1 MLVSFWLCLFVIKLY
16 SHNDIFKISR
26 KSRKS
31 VIKETGL
38 TEANPQYVHIRHFNR
53 IEKTVPIRH
62 FAPMSHEDYIDEINT
77 VKKAISE
84 LTIAEYNMIYITVL
98 GNNLALLLITCKAKR

>member
-1 MLVSFWLCLFVIKLY
+1 M
-16 SHNDIFKISR
+16 IFSKYG
-26 KSRKS
+26 S

-38 TEANPQYVHIRHFNR
+38 TKANPQYVHIRHFKR

-62 FAPMSHEDYIDEINT
+62 FAPMSDENYIDEINT

-84 LTIAEYNMIYITVL
+84 LTIAEHNMIYITVL